1 MMSQI
6 ILCDATELYNILNQ
20 YFRVSRLVE
29 FNYLCL
35 IDARSQEEY
44 NESHIITARKAKW
57 DDEGKFVMPAGVEIE
72 SMRYCVVY
80 DSNTSSLQGSGP
92 ATDCTGILA
101 KSSRYPVQI
110 LKGGYE
116 RFSALYP
123 FFRTQK
129 ILYTLKE
136 LESMKPYPVEILPG
150 QLYMGDYRQATS
162 PQIHKDLKLQAV
174 VNVSEKTNHVL
185 EASNC
190 DIYHI
195 PVADSVEGDLLGC
208 FERVCTF
215 IGSHFSAGSAILIF
229 SSDGISRCSTVSIA
243 FLQYHLKF
251 TLQEA
256 WEHMLKCKSNMRPK
270 RGFVQQLSDWEVHT
284 LGERKTFIAEP
295 HY

>member
-1 MMSQI
+1 MSQI

-20 YFRVSRLVE
+20 YFCVSRLAE

-44 NESHIITARKAKW
+44 NESHVITARKAKW
-57 DDEGKFVMPAGVEIE
+57 NDKDKFEMPAGVEIE

-80 DSNTSSLQGSGP
+80 DSNTSSLQNSGP
-92 ATDCTGILA
+92 AIECAEILA
-101 KSSRYPVQI
+101 KSSRFPVQI

-129 ILYTLKE
+129 ILYTMKE

-162 PQIHKDLKLQAV
+162 PQIQKDLKLKAM
-174 VNVSEKTNHVL
+174 VNISEETSHVF
-185 EASNC
+185 ETSNC
-190 DIYHI
+190 EILHI
-195 PVADSVEGDLLGC
+195 AVADSVEADLFGY
-208 FERVCTF
+208 FESICAF
-215 IGSHFSAGSAILIF
+215 IGSHFHNGSAILIF
-229 SSDGISRCSTVSIA
+229 SSDGISRCSAVSIA
-243 FLQYHLKF
+243 FLLYHLKF

-256 WEHMLKCKSNMRPK
+256 WVHMLKCKSNMRPN
-270 RGFVQQLSDWEVHT
+270 RGFVQQLSEWELHT
-284 LGERKTFIAEP
+284 LGEKKTCIIEP
-295 HY
+295 DY

>member
-1 MMSQI
+1 MSQI

-174 VNVSEKTNHVL
+174 VNVSEKTNHVIL
-185 EASNC
+185 SCE
-190 DIYHI
+190 
-195 PVADSVEGDLLGC
+195 
-208 FERVCTF
+208 TF
-215 IGSHFSAGSAILIF
+215 HVSGSHFSAGSAILIF

>member
-35 IDARSQEEY
+35 IGKGEIHECSYVLFQKGNARSQEEY

-101 KSSRYPVQI
+101 KSSRYP
-110 LKGGYE
+110 
-116 RFSALYP
+116 
-123 FFRTQK
+123 
-129 ILYTLKE
+129 E

-162 PQIHKDLKLQAV
+162 PQIHKDLKLRAV
-174 VNVSEKTNHVL
+174 VNVSEKTNH
-185 EASNC
+185 
-190 DIYHI
+190 
-195 PVADSVEGDLLGC
+195 
-208 FERVCTF
+208 
-215 IGSHFSAGSAILIF
+215 
-229 SSDGISRCSTVSIA
+229 
-243 FLQYHLKF
+243 
-251 TLQEA
+251 EA

>member
-1 MMSQI
+1 MSQI

-44 NESHIITARKAKW
+44 NESHIITARK
-57 DDEGKFVMPAGVEIE
+57 
-72 SMRYCVVY
+72 
-80 DSNTSSLQGSGP
+80 
-92 ATDCTGILA
+92 
-101 KSSRYPVQI
+101 
-110 LKGGYE
+110 
-116 RFSALYP
+116 
-123 FFRTQK
+123 
-129 ILYTLKE
+129 E

-174 VNVSEKTNHVL
+174 VNVSEKTNHFGICEYL
-185 EASNC
+185 DLLSIPNC
-190 DIYHI
+190 NYRFCY
-195 PVADSVEGDLLGC
+195 DSVVIIFRILSCE
-208 FERVCTF
+208 TF
-215 IGSHFSAGSAILIF
+215 HVSGSHFSAGSAILIF